1 VQYCDIDYDDMDYS
15 NEKGPK
21 KVETVKT
28 PTRTPPA
35 VQPRPVNW
43 KLNERDSA
51 CVLDFV
57 QYETKCRDAPLVY
70 VAVEMADTPFKIT
83 V

>member
-1 VQYCDIDYDDMDYS
+1 
-15 NEKGPK
+15 
-21 KVETVKT
+21 
-28 PTRTPPA
+28 
-35 VQPRPVNW
+35 VNW